1 MTGDPALHSV
11 EAVGGEIDRIVAERQ
26 RLRESG
32 AKQSELEQNRQ
43 RLAEAQAQ
51 LSLLLIERHLV
62 RV

>member
-11 EAVGGEIDRIVAERQ
+11 EAVGSEIDRIVAERQ

-32 AKQSELEQNRQ
+32 AEQAELEQNRR